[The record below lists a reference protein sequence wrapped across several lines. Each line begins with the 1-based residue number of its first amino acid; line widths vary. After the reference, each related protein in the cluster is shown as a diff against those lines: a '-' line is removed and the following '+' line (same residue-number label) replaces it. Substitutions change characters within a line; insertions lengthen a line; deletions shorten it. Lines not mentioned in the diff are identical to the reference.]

1 MMTSPKDYAQ
11 RAANA
16 FNQRDVQG
24 LLALVDEDF
33 VYLDGMTTQSG
44 HEAMRARE
52 MALFSALPDA
62 QVALTPFMVSDD
74 RLAMTAVLTGTFTTP
89 LLLPAG
95 VIVPAHGR
103 RICVHYAAHFT
114 FRNGLA
120 IREVVFFDSAML
132 KPSAEQSEG

>member
-1 MMTSPKDYAQ
+1 MMTGPKDYAQ

-33 VYLDGMTTQSG
+33 VYLDGMTRQTG
-44 HEAMRARE
+44 REAMRARE
-52 MALFSALPDA
+52 LALFSAFPDA
-62 QVALTPFMVSDD
+62 QVALTPFMVADD
-74 RLAMTAVLTGTFTTP
+74 RLAMSAVLTGTFSSP
-89 LLLPAG
+89 LWLPAG

-103 RICVHYAAHFT
+103 RACLQYAAHFT

-120 IREVVFFDSAML
+120 VRETVFFDSATL
-132 KPSAEQSEG
+132 RPSAEQGEG

>member
-1 MMTSPKDYAQ
+1 MMTGPKDYAL

-33 VYLDGMTTQSG
+33 VYLDGMTRQTG
-44 HEAMRARE
+44 RDAMRARE
-52 MALFSALPDA
+52 MALFSAFPDA
-62 QVALTPFMVSDD
+62 QVALMPFMVSDD
-74 RLAMTAVLTGTFTTP
+74 RLAITAYLTGTFSAP

-103 RICVHYAAHFT
+103 RVCVQYAAHFI

-120 IREVVFFDSAML
+120 VHETVFFDSATL
-132 KPSAEQSEG
+132 RPSAEQGEG

>member
-1 MMTSPKDYAQ
+1 
-11 RAANA
+11 
-16 FNQRDVQG
+16 
-24 LLALVDEDF
+24 
-33 VYLDGMTTQSG
+33 
-44 HEAMRARE
+44 MRARE

-74 RLAMTAVLTGTFTTP
+74 RLAMTAVLTGTFPAP

-120 IREVVFFDSAML
+120 IREAVFFDSAML